1 MSTRQSAVNGSSVPA
16 IASRAAAP
24 ASAPVRVMIVVGSLE
39 VGGAQ
44 KHIYDLV
51 RQFDRTKLDVSIVIS
66 QTGGYFFDR
75 MRELGVPLYN
85 LDVRS
90 PRDLVLRL
98 PRFLRFVRE
107 VDPDVLHVFLYYP
120 SLFGCLARLLPGRRA
135 PRLILSKRSL
145 NLSLRRDRLAVHKYI
160 LMRVPDVFTAVS
172 EPVRARCVELG
183 ASPDKVKVIE
193 NGIEWIEAPP
203 RGKLRERLG
212 LAADVPLIGAV
223 GSLTPRK
230 RHRELLQAM
239 AVLLEAR
246 PDAHLVVMGEGQLRG
261 DLEAEARRLG
271 IEHRVH
277 LPGMLIPAISYV
289 RDLSTFVLPSSE
301 EGMSNALLEAM
312 MAGVPCVA
320 SDIPSNR
327 EVITAGEDGVLV
339 DVDQPGAFAAAMKAV
354 LDDHASSG
362 TMGARA
368 RETIRRRFNART
380 MVDANED
387 LYVTL
392 ARQRRSA

>member
-1 MSTRQSAVNGSSVPA
+1 MSTRKSAVNGSSVPA

-51 RQFDRTKLDVSIVIS
+51 RQFDRTRFDVSIVIS
-66 QTGGYFFDR
+66 QPGGYFYDR

-98 PRFLRFVRE
+98 PRFLRFVRA
-107 VDPDVLHVFLYYP
+107 VDPDVLHAFLYYP
-120 SLFGCLARLLPGRRA
+120 SLFGCLARLMPGRRA

-145 NLSLRRDRLAVHKYI
+145 NLSLRPDRLAVHKYI

-172 EPVRARCVELG
+172 EPVRERCVALG

-203 RGKLRERLG
+203 LGKLRQQLG
-212 LAADVPLIGAV
+212 LAEDVPLIGAV
-223 GSLTPRK
+223 GSLTVRK
-230 RHRELLQAM
+230 RHRQLLRAMAELLK
-239 AVLLEAR
+239 VR
-246 PDAHLVVMGEGQLRG
+246 PDAHLVLMGEGSLRSE
-261 DLEAEARRLG
+261 LEAEVRRLG
-271 IEHRVH
+271 IEQRVH
-277 LPGMLIPAISYV
+277 LPGMLVPAISYV
-289 RDLSTFVLPSSE
+289 RDLSIFVLPSSE
-301 EGMSNALLEAM
+301 EGLSNALLEAM

-327 EVITAGEDGVLV
+327 EVITDGEDGVIV
-339 DVDQPGAFAAAMKAV
+339 DVEDPRAFAAAMTAV
-354 LDDHASSG
+354 LDDHGRSR
-362 TMGARA
+362 TLGAQA
-368 RETIRRRFNART
+368 RETIRRRYNART

-387 LYVTL
+387 LYMAL
-392 ARQRRSA
+392 ARQRRGA